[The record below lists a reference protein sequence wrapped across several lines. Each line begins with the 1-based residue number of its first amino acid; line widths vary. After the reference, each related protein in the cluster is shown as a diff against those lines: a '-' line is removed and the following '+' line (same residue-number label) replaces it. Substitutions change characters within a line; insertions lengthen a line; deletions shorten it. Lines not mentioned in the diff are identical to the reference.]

1 MLRLRDL
8 TVAYDHPVLRGVD
21 LEVAAGEILCILG
34 PSGGG
39 KSTMLRAVAGL
50 VPAEGLIE
58 VAGKSMAGVPPHR
71 RGIGMMFQDDLL
83 FPHLDVAADVGFGL
97 DPPDGQRGSAMLEL
111 VGLAG
116 FGTRSVDTLSGGQ
129 SPRVAMARAL
139 APQPRLLLP
148 GEPFGSLRVV
158 LKAGLVLDVQRV
170 LRELG
175 MTVLAVTHDR
185 QEAFTLADRVAVL
198 REGRLAQVGTP
209 DELWNDPAD
218 TYVARLVGL
227 SVLGGRAFRPEDIH
241 ATPDGSWDA
250 VVTGRTFRD
259 GHHLITARV
268 DEESVVFVSQVPL
281 ETGDEIRLAAD

>member
-1 MLRLRDL
+1 MNFPVDGVVPDLKAALSHHLAAVLVAEPGAGKTTRVPLALRDSAWLKDRKIVMLEPRRLAARASARRMAETLGEAVGESVGYTVRLERKVSAKTRIEVVTEGIL
-8 TVAYDHPVLRGVD
+8 TRRLQQDPELAD
-21 LEVAAGEILCILG
+21 
-34 PSGGG
+34 
-39 KSTMLRAVAGL
+39 T
-50 VPAEGLIE
+50 GLIIFDE
-58 VAGKSMAGVPPHR
+58 FHERS
-71 RGIGMMFQDDLL
+71 
-83 FPHLDVAADVGFGL
+83 LDGDFGL
-97 DPPDGQRGSAMLEL
+97 A
-111 VGLAG
+111 
-116 FGTRSVDTLSGGQ
+116 
-129 SPRVAMARAL
+129 
-139 APQPRLLLP
+139 
-148 GEPFGSLRVV
+148 
-158 LKAGLVLDVQRV
+158 LVLDVQRV